1 MVSRGVAGDCVVVV
15 SRGVAGDC
23 VVVSRSVAVWQVIAL
38 WYRAVWQV
46 ITLWYRAP
54 EILLGS
60 KLYSTAVD
68 VWSLGCIF
76 VEMVFMLINSVTF
89 QSSAEIKHSVI
100 FDFQNFT
107 NFC

>member
-1 MVSRGVAGDCVVVV
+1 
-15 SRGVAGDC
+15 
-23 VVVSRSVAVWQVIAL
+23 VWQVIA
-38 WYRAVWQV
+38 
-46 ITLWYRAP
+46 LWYRAP